1 MYFLITPRRRLGVAV
16 DKKEL
21 AKIPPI
27 RGDVQI
33 IEAHENLLGR
43 TTTTA
48 WIFSS
53 APGENILPRL
63 LDVRITGMATGG
75 MNLTGVEMIDDA
87 LYAQSWWCRFA

>member
-1 MYFLITPRRRLGVAV
+1 
-16 DKKEL
+16 
-21 AKIPPI
+21 
-27 RGDVQI
+27 VQI
-33 IEAHENLLGR
+33 IESHENLLGR

-53 APGENILPRL
+53 APGENILARL

-87 LYAQSWWCRFA
+87 LYAQSWWCRLE